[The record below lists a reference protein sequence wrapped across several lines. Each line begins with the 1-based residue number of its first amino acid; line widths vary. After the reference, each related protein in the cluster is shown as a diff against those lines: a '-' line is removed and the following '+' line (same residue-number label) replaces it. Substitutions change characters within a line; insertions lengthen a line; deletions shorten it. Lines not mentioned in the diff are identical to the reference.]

1 MAPTAFDALINIAS
15 TSNVENS
22 VGGPHDALLADGR
35 LNPAAIPNAAT
46 LASIDAAQRSGVL
59 TTIGVAA
66 TILTVFLL
74 YGLGVMYARIY
85 QQRRAWHEEM
95 STPYPAIRKDLNRVS
110 TPLPALNPV
119 SLAQPQAGMP
129 KYAGYAVARDDQG
142 SVRVTPHAPR
152 GSSMMAYVKE
162 AQESVILETSRN
174 APPGLPALDARSE
187 TTLVDLS
194 SGGAA

>member
-1 MAPTAFDALINIAS
+1 MAPTAFDALMNIAS
-15 TSNVENS
+15 SSNIQNS

-35 LNPAAIPNAAT
+35 LNPAAIPDAAT

-66 TILTVFLL
+66 IILTVFLL

-85 QQRRAWHEEM
+85 QQRRAWHEIL

-110 TPLPALNPV
+110 TPLPTLSPV
-119 SLAQPQAGMP
+119 SLAQPAAGMP
-129 KYAGYAVARDDQG
+129 SYAGYAVARDDRIAMVYAG
-142 SVRVTPHAPR
+142 N
-152 GSSMMAYVKE
+152 
-162 AQESVILETSRN
+162 ESVISEASGNT
-174 APPGLPALDARSE
+174 PPGLSVLNARSE

-194 SGGAA
+194 SGRTA

>member
-1 MAPTAFDALINIAS
+1 MAPTAFDALMNIAS
-15 TSNVENS
+15 TSNIENS
-22 VGGPHDALLADGR
+22 VGGSHDALLANGR
-35 LNPAAIPNAAT
+35 LNPAAIPDDAT

-85 QQRRAWHEEM
+85 QQRHAWHEEM

-129 KYAGYAVARDDQG
+129 KYAGYAVARDDKG

-152 GSSMMAYVKE
+152 GSSMMAYVGS
-162 AQESVILETSRN
+162 ESVISETSRN

-194 SGGAA
+194 SGRAA

>member
-1 MAPTAFDALINIAS
+1 MAPTAFDALMNIAS
-15 TSNVENS
+15 TSNIENS
-22 VGGPHDALLADGR
+22 VGGPHDALLANGR
-35 LNPAAIPNAAT
+35 LNPAAIPDAAT
-46 LASIDAAQRSGVL
+46 LASIDAAQRAGVL
-59 TTIGVAA
+59 TTIGVVA

-110 TPLPALNPV
+110 TPLPTLNPV

-129 KYAGYAVARDDQG
+129 KYAGYAVARDDKG

-152 GSSMMAYVKE
+152 GSSMMAYAGSELVTG
-162 AQESVILETSRN
+162 ETSRN
-174 APPGLPALDARSE
+174 APPGLPALSAQSE

-194 SGGAA
+194 SGRAA